1 MYLHTYIQ
9 AKRFIDP
16 PIKEPF
22 GLQIFSL
29 QVSSFESTVNCT
41 LHLPLF
47 FSRLALHKYGEM
59 DILTLFVARPVL
71 SIRIFLPIMTI
82 LLQSSNLGFLKL
94 LQCLLGFTRFVYYFW
109 HLSNAQIMK
118 LKTTIIVYV

>member
-47 FSRLALHKYGEM
+47 FSQLALHKYGEM

-71 SIRIFLPIMTI
+71 SIRIFFTHYD
-82 LLQSSNLGFLKL
+82 NTTEYY
-94 LQCLLGFTRFVYYFW
+94 LLG
-109 HLSNAQIMK
+109 L
-118 LKTTIIVYV
+118 LKIIAMPIRIYEVRVLFLAPK

>member
-1 MYLHTYIQ
+1 MQLTVALNYSISILNVLTYIHIQ

-82 LLQSSNLGFLKL
+82 LGVLKIIAMPIRIYEVRVLFLAPK
-94 LQCLLGFTRFVYYFW
+94 
-109 HLSNAQIMK
+109 
-118 LKTTIIVYV
+118 

>member
-1 MYLHTYIQ
+1 MYLHTYVHIQ
-9 AKRFIDP
+9 AKSFIDP

-82 LLQSSNLGFLKL
+82 LGVLKIIAMPIRIYEVRVLFLAPK
-94 LQCLLGFTRFVYYFW
+94 
-109 HLSNAQIMK
+109 
-118 LKTTIIVYV
+118 